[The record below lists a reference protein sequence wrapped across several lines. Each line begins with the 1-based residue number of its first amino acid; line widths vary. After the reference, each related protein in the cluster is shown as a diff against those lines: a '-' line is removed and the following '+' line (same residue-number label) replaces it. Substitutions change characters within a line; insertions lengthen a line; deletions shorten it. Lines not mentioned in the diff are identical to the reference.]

1 MSPLYA
7 ERVDDPDFGVLLS
20 VAYGTFFDQLHEHLR
35 TLGFDGYTNRT
46 GFVLRVLATDDK
58 TEAMSLRELADVL
71 EMSSPAAL
79 KVIDAMEREGYV
91 ERVPVPG
98 DRRVRAVTPTARGH
112 AALAAAR
119 RFHADFERGL
129 GADGPA
135 LRAGL
140 RVIAD
145 QASPAIP
152 QVLRRRVP

>member
-1 MSPLYA
+1 M
-7 ERVDDPDFGVLLS
+7 DDPDFGVLLS
-20 VAYGTFFDQLHEHLR
+20 VAYGTFFDRLHEHLR
-35 TLGFDGYTNRT
+35 GLGFDGYTNRT
-46 GFVLRVLATDDK
+46 GFVLRVLAGSGQS
-58 TEAMSLRELADVL
+58 EAMSLRELADAL

-119 RFHADFERGL
+119 RFHGDFEQAL
-129 GADGPA
+129 GSEGPA

-140 RVIAD
+140 TLIAD
-145 QASPAIP
+145 QASEAIP
-152 QVLRRRVP
+152 RVLRRRAP